1 MEPSFKVIADLFQVP
16 QADPEIQESEAK
28 VGTTAEESQALGRAS
43 LNDGDYEAA
52 IQHFRRAVEQRD
64 QGDASAL
71 VDLGGAYSVTDQ
83 LPAAYRQYEKA
94 IRIRDEAEPHVG
106 LSELYK
112 RYGRWKD
119 AIQELEDAIRLEPEN
134 PYHHFKLADTLK
146 EMGERKRAAV
156 AIRHAIAAKPDEP
169 FYHYWTG
176 DLLLMIGNAEE
187 ALESFRAAIE
197 LSPSDDHLYLRAA
210 VAFWRANRREEA
222 IKSIRLAAELDPD
235 NDFYHAVLH
244 GLLERNGQSEDAV
257 AEVEH
262 VSRLDRYDEERLKR
276 IFAEIDA

>member
-16 QADPEIQESEAK
+16 QGDTEINESEAK
-28 VGTTAEESQALGRAS
+28 VGETSAESQALGRAS
-43 LNDGDYEAA
+43 LNDGDYEKA
-52 IQHFRRAVEQRD
+52 IEHFRRAVEQRD
-64 QGDASAL
+64 LGDASAL

-83 LPAAYRQYEKA
+83 LPEAYRQYERA
-94 IRIRDEAEPHVG
+94 LRIKEEAEPHVG

-119 AIQELEDAIRLEPEN
+119 AIAELDDAIKLEPDN

-146 EMGERKRAAV
+146 EMGERKRAAE
-156 AIRHAIAAKPDEP
+156 AIRFAIAAKPDEP

-176 DLLLMIGNAEE
+176 DLLLSMGRADE
-187 ALESFRAAIE
+187 ALDSFRAAIE

-210 VAFWRANRREEA
+210 VAFWRANRRDES

-244 GLLERNGQSEDAV
+244 GLLDRNGQTDDAV
-257 AEVEH
+257 AEQEH
-262 VSRLDRYDEERLKR
+262 VERLDRYDEERLR
-276 IFAEIDA
+276 RVLQEVDA